1 MKPCSLGMRMRQ
13 STIPNK
19 KKKKKLTKSKGE
31 ICCNDQNYTFF
42 KDLVQV
48 SRYESCDVLTTSRL
62 SAALLTFSF
71 TVCFPHVI

>member
-1 MKPCSLGMRMRQ
+1 MIKIIL
-13 STIPNK
+13 
-19 KKKKKLTKSKGE
+19 
-31 ICCNDQNYTFF
+31 FF